1 MSIRQWMTS
10 TTARTMLVTM
20 MMASTTRVP
29 PSSHPPA
36 PSCAI
41 RITKAEITFPQVWH
55 SQRTTFHTLFF
66 PEAEVIA
73 LGVLMTRP
81 KVWVTLDVLDRVVVN
96 NHGETCTET

>member
-66 PEAEVIA
+66 SRGRGDCTWSVDDTTQ
-73 LGVLMTRP
+73 GVGDIGRFGQGC
-81 KVWVTLDVLDRVVVN
+81 R
-96 NHGETCTET
+96 E